1 MKNYYVAAGFN
12 SSGILGSSG
21 AGRLLSELIVHGHT
35 HMDAWPS
42 QISRLVHQLNHY
54 SVSVPSRFGDHN
66 VNKNFLYQ
74 RAIEIVGRRY
84 QLAYPKMEYSK
95 ARNIKYDRSCSS

>member
-12 SSGILGSSG
+12 SNGILGSSG
-21 AGRLLSELIVHGHT
+21 AGRLLSEWIVHGYT
-35 HMDAWPS
+35 HIDAWPS
-42 QISRLVHQLNHY
+42 HISRLVHQLDHC
-54 SVSVPSRFGDHN
+54 SVTIPIRFGDHS

-95 ARNIKYDRSCSS
+95 ARNIKYGRNFP

>member
-21 AGRLLSELIVHGHT
+21 AGLLLSEWIVNGHPHVDT
-35 HMDAWPS
+35 WPDD
-42 QISRLVHQLNHY
+42 ISRLVCELNYY
-54 SVSVPSRFGDHN
+54 SVMISCRFGDHSL
-66 VNKNFLYQ
+66 NKNFLYQ

-84 QLAYPKMEYSK
+84 QLAYPKMEYNR
-95 ARNIKYDRSCSS
+95 ARNIKYDINY